1 MLWKCCFPLGINRT
15 AQMQD
20 TKANVK
26 HKTDKAM
33 LINLLIDARVQIFDR
48 SQNVNSYPIAYKQ
61 PTTCYYAELRKTALG
76 S

>member
-1 MLWKCCFPLGINRT
+1 
-15 AQMQD
+15 MQD

-33 LINLLIDARVQIFDR
+33 LINLLMDARVQIFDR
-48 SQNVNSYPIAYKQ
+48 SQNNNRCLIAYQ
-61 PTTCYYAELRKTALG
+61 QIATCYLARPHSAALG